1 MDARS
6 PRSARRAPPR
16 GGVSAFL
23 AGTGKVVV
31 AAVLLALIA
40 LGISVAVAMAS
51 LPSFDEF
58 KKSPNGQSVEI
69 RGADNSVLVS
79 LGPSYGEWLPYA
91 RIPHTMTAAMIAVED
106 RRFYSHIGI
115 DPIGIGRSLAV
126 AGRSGRFTQGAST
139 ITQQLARNVFLTSNR
154 TFGRKIREAV
164 LALAIE
170 RRFTKEAILE
180 LYLNRV
186 YFGGGAYGIDAAS
199 RKFFGHPAEQLS
211 LPEAAIIAGLVK
223 APSRYAPSADPIA
236 ARNRAAT
243 VIATMVESGSITRG
257 EAAAADLDHLRFAPQ
272 ERQSG
277 VRYFTDWVLAQVEN
291 LTDETVEPLSVS
303 TTLDPA
309 GQRAAEA
316 AIAAEAPPGTQGAL
330 VAIAHDGAVKAMV
343 GGRDYVTSNYN
354 RAVSA
359 RRQPGSSWKLFDY
372 TAAIEDGV
380 NPDDTIV
387 DAPITIDGWSPKNFT
402 PGFAGT
408 VTVRQ
413 AFARSIN
420 TVAVRLAQRVGF
432 DTVADVA
439 RRFGITT
446 PIDRRP
452 AMALGASDVTLLELT
467 GAYAAIANQG
477 VEARPY
483 GITKIATASG
493 RVLYTREAPEA
504 RVLVAPYVAAKMTD
518 LLQAAVETGTGRN
531 AQIGRPLAGK
541 TGTTSSN
548 KDGWFIGFTSGLTA
562 GVWMGRDD
570 SKPVPVLQGGRA
582 PARAFAAYMARAVGG
597 TPPAPLTTDV
607 ASPDL
612 GLEPDDQVYGLA
624 PDSTAPGVAADHAD
638 EVDLDTPRRPARP
651 DPYQGDGGQPRA
663 YAREPDA
670 DPYASQVPRASAA
683 DPYATAPRAYPRD
696 PYQDRRPAPRAAAR
710 DPSADPYA
718 ARAPRDDGSDDQA
731 PRRQPRIDDRWL
743 DETLNGPPR

>member
-1 MDARS
+1 MPPPRS
-6 PRSARRAPPR
+6 PRRAAPPR
-16 GGVSAFL
+16 GGVAAFL
-23 AGTGKVVV
+23 VGLAKVVG
-31 AAVLLALIA
+31 VLIVVGLIA
-40 LGISVAVAMAS
+40 LGASVAVAMNS

-58 KKSPNGQSVEI
+58 RKSPNGQSVEI

-79 LGPSYGEWLPYA
+79 LGPSYGEWLPFA

-106 RRFYSHIGI
+106 RRFYSHPGVDPVGI
-115 DPIGIGRSLAV
+115 ARSLVV
-126 AGRSGRFTQGAST
+126 AERAGHFTQGAST
-139 ITQQLARNVFLTSNR
+139 ITQQLARNVFLTQNR
-154 TFGRKIREAV
+154 TFSRKVREIV
-164 LALAIE
+164 LSLAIE
-170 RRFTKEAILE
+170 RKFTKEAILE

-199 RKFFGHPAEQLS
+199 RKFFGHPASTLS
-211 LPEAAIIAGLVK
+211 LAEAAIIAGLVK
-223 APSRYAPSADPIA
+223 APSRYAPSADPVA
-236 ARNRAAT
+236 ARGRAAT
-243 VIATMVESGSITRG
+243 VIATMVDSGSITRG
-257 EAAAADLDHLRFAPQ
+257 EAAAADLASLHFTPQ
-272 ERQSG
+272 ARESG
-277 VRYFTDWVLAQVEN
+277 VRYFTDWVLAQVET
-291 LTDETVEPLSVS
+291 LTDEAVEPLSVS

-316 AIAAEAPPGTQGAL
+316 AILAEAPAGTQGAL
-330 VAIAHDGAVKAMV
+330 VALAHDGAVKAMV
-343 GGRDYVTSNYN
+343 GGKDYVASNYN
-354 RAVSA
+354 RAVAA

-372 TAAIEDGV
+372 VAAIEDGV

-446 PIDRRP
+446 PIDPRP
-452 AMALGASDVTLLELT
+452 AMSLGASDVTLIELT
-467 GAYAAIANQG
+467 AAYAAIANQG

-483 GITKIATASG
+483 AITRIATASG

-518 LLQAAVETGTGRN
+518 LLKAAVETGTGRN

-548 KDGWFIGFTSGLTA
+548 KDGWFVGFTSGVTA

-570 SKPVPVLQGGRA
+570 ARPVGVLQGGRA
-582 PARAFAAYMARAVGG
+582 PARAFAQYMARAVGG
-597 TPPAPLTTDV
+597 TPPGDLTTDV
-607 ASPDL
+607 AAPDL

-624 PDSTAPGVAADHAD
+624 PDAAAPGVTPDRGGEVEFPAQRTTHPRNDADDDPYHGEPVAPSRR
-638 EVDLDTPRRPARP
+638 DTPR
-651 DPYQGDGGQPRA
+651 D
-663 YAREPDA
+663 
-670 DPYASQVPRASAA
+670 
-683 DPYATAPRAYPRD
+683 APRL
-696 PYQDRRPAPRAAAR
+696 
-710 DPSADPYA
+710 
-718 ARAPRDDGSDDQA
+718 
-731 PRRQPRIDDRWL
+731 DDRWL
-743 DETLNGPPR
+743 DATLNGPPR